1 MKYYAYYRISSG
13 VNCYIGVTSNL
24 SRRIAKHKQDYK
36 LWLKNNDYKNKCS
49 SRLVLATDN
58 WDYEIICI
66 LKLNNIKEGNLY
78 EPAFMNMYDN
88 VVNEINSP
96 NGKKKKNV
104 VPIPLQNQQLNMVG
118 YEEQMKQF
126 YKNHYNNHNE
136 YQIEYKR
143 EYRLNNKDKINEYQ
157 KEYRLNNKNK
167 INEYQ
172 REYRLKKKQ
181 SNQIINTNT
190 Q

>member
-1 MKYYAYYRISSG
+1 MKFFVYYRIYSG

-24 SRRIAKHKQDYK
+24 PRRILKHKQDYRN
-36 LWLKNNDYKNKCS
+36 WLKNNDYKKKCS

-58 WDYEIICI
+58 WICEKI
-66 LKLNNIKEGNLY
+66 YYLKLNNIKEGNLY

-104 VPIPLQNQQLNMVG
+104 VPIPNQNQEDNKVG
-118 YEEQMKQF
+118 YEDQMKQF
-126 YKNHYNNHNE
+126 SKNHYINHNE
-136 YQIEYKR
+136 YHKK
-143 EYRLNNKDKINEYQ
+143 YRLNNKDRKNEY
-157 KEYRLNNKNK
+157 N
-167 INEYQ
+167 
-172 REYRLKKKQ
+172 REYRLRKKEE
-181 SNQIINTNT
+181 NQIINTNT